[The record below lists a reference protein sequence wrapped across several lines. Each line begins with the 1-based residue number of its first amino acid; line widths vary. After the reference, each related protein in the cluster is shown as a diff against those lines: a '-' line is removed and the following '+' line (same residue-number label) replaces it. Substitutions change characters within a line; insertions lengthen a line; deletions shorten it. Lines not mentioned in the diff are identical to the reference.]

1 MKILKKG
8 IDILKNEPNLIKIS
22 EPVVVVGDIHGQY
35 YDLVHMLNKAGHP
48 SKLNYLFLGDYV
60 DRGIFGLEC
69 IMLLIS
75 IKINYPKKFM
85 LLRGNHE
92 SRNMTEIFTFRD
104 EVISRFDNQVY
115 DSFMELFD
123 ALPIACVIDEK
134 YLAMHGGIS
143 PNLNSI

>member
-1 MKILKKG
+1 MLKHQVMKILKKG

-104 EVISRFDNQVY
+104 EVISRFDN
-115 DSFMELFD
+115 
-123 ALPIACVIDEK
+123 
-134 YLAMHGGIS
+134 
-143 PNLNSI
+143 